1 MWYHSLTGVNNQ
13 ELNQALTD
21 LSSDEIDIIANDFY
35 VSEDLTKNIDDVS
48 SQKIYSIYS
57 ENLKASF
64 DESVGDINSS
74 EVLSTY
80 NITDVDQY
88 LTDDE
93 MELIY
98 SQLIEKKIL

>member
-1 MWYHSLTGVNNQ
+1 MNNQ

-21 LSSDEIDIIANDFY
+21 LSSDEIDKIANDFY
-35 VSEDLTKNIDDVS
+35 VSEDLTKDIDDVS
-48 SQKIYSIYS
+48 SQRIYSIYT

-74 EVLSTY
+74 EVLSKY

-98 SQLIEKKIL
+98 SHLIEKKIL